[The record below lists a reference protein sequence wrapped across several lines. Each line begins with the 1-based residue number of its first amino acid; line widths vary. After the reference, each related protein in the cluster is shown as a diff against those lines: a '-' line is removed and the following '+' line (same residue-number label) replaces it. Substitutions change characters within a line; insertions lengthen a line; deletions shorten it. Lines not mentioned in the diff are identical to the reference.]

1 MPLTPRAR
9 SAGAR
14 ANDER
19 ILDAAVAELAADGID
34 RLRMNATASRCG
46 LTTGAL
52 YSRYESAAELAV
64 HVWQTRLR
72 DRHHA
77 HLDAVVTYLV
87 DGRCDAEA
95 TYRTAVNRLR
105 RPTPADL
112 ATIELLVAARRIDE
126 LEEVIVDDVHRWVA
140 GWRATRGRDRAR
152 RAEVLSTLGF
162 YWGAALYGLPGARG
176 HDWDRVLRRFAP
188 ALADE
193 GAAGAAS
200 GRVRPA
206 PMIDPVAAT
215 GEPLRDAL
223 IDATAEVIARSG
235 VERATVSRIARR
247 AGMTDGAVYT
257 RYATKGDL
265 VADAVDVLLARV
277 VAADA
282 EAVARALEGNDLA
295 DALASIGAGGL
306 APGRQRWRHFRLEAF
321 LASRHVP
328 QVRRLLR
335 RRIAANVTG
344 YRPLLGDD
352 AEPFGAA
359 GQAWPLGMSAV
370 QLYVDDL
377 ASVDLRR
384 VLAVQAQ
391 VLTGQG
397 GA

>member
-1 MPLTPRAR
+1 VPLSPRAR

-19 ILDAAVAELAADGID
+19 ILDAAVAEVATDGVD
-34 RLRMNATASRCG
+34 RLRMNATATRCG

-64 HVWQTRLR
+64 HAWQTRLR

-77 HLDAVVTYLV
+77 QLDALVTFLV
-87 DGRCDAEA
+87 DGRCEDEPAYLA
-95 TYRTAVNRLR
+95 AVRRLR
-105 RPTPADL
+105 RPTAADL

-126 LEEVIVDDVHRWVA
+126 LEEVIADDVQGWLTAWGA
-140 GWRATRGRDRAR
+140 GRGRDRAR
-152 RAEVLSTLGF
+152 RAEVLSTVGF
-162 YWGAALYGLPGARG
+162 YWGAALYGLPGARS
-176 HDWDRVLRRFAP
+176 HDWDQVLRRFAP
-188 ALADE
+188 ALAAHGDRPR
-193 GAAGAAS
+193 S
-200 GRVRPA
+200 TGRVRPA
-206 PMIDPVAAT
+206 RMIDPVAET

-282 EAVARALEGNDLA
+282 DAVARALEGRDLV

-306 APGRQRWRHFRLEAF
+306 SPSRQRWRHFRLEAF
-321 LASRHVP
+321 LASRHLP
-328 QVRRLLR
+328 QVRLLLR
-335 RRIAANVTG
+335 RRNAANAAG
-344 YRPLLGDD
+344 YRALLGDD

-391 VLTGQG
+391 VLTGPRPT
-397 GA
+397 